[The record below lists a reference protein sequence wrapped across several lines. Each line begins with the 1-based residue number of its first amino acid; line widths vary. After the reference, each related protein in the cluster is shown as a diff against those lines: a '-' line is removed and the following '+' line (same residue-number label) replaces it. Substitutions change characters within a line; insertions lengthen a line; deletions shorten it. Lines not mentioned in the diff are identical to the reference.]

1 MEIEIG
7 GNLIDRQYGLWL
19 TIWGNL
25 TTVNYIS
32 PSPPVDTFLKQG
44 CTGVEPSVST
54 LSDRTGYNHQQQNTL
69 FDFNLVTSNTY
80 GSVWPTPPKTPANI
94 TLKYYINAN
103 TSIPTTG
110 GPFNISIKNINNLP
124 IFTNIDPI
132 YKYFFLYFLEP
143 TGGVRQYIC
152 SYTSVS
158 TSSGVTTFTGCNKV
172 VNDSTVNYITTLS
185 SNYISPAFKIT
196 GQTYDPS
203 NTKNKINAF
212 NKEFYLQFYTYYTGF
227 SSKCGYTIYIGGNTS
242 TATSYG
248 CTCTQNFL
256 DFQNPSPNIVYTYCY
271 NGYQHGR
278 TQETNLLNVRPTSD
292 ITLTTSDFVVFTDLP
307 TISSQINVLPTS
319 GPTTLLLNAPI
330 NLNFY
335 ETVLPSDGVLITTYN
350 GITYYLVYT
359 GLSYQYI
366 YATSYFN
373 TISYIFNITSIYSYP
388 STSVTIPVGT
398 IMYFSYYNYNLS
410 NAPTEAYVPMQ
421 FWFCK
426 NPGLALPLIALQYSE
441 VKLNIQ
447 LADYKELHATQFSDV
462 NLNSIRIFADFVYL
476 DTNERRLFA
485 QNAHEYLIEQLQRNI
500 FNNSFASNV
509 SGGQLQIKMN
519 FSNPVKE
526 IVFCGSPDATGIN
539 SGGIATPTNLLTN
552 KSVSLTNVQMAMVF
566 NQVNRFT
573 SRNLKYFTRNQIWD
587 VHSGSGSAN
596 SSNDYDINDNIGVY
610 SFSLR
615 PEEFQPSGSCNFSRI
630 TNPYLVFS
638 NFDTGEELN
647 YLDIY
652 ATNYNVLRIM
662 SGMGNLA
669 FAY

>member
-1 MEIEIG
+1 
-7 GNLIDRQYGLWL
+7 
-19 TIWGNL
+19 
-25 TTVNYIS
+25 
-32 PSPPVDTFLKQG
+32 
-44 CTGVEPSVST
+44 
-54 LSDRTGYNHQQQNTL
+54 
-69 FDFNLVTSNTY
+69 
-80 GSVWPTPPKTPANI
+80 
-94 TLKYYINAN
+94 
-103 TSIPTTG
+103 
-110 GPFNISIKNINNLP
+110 
-124 IFTNIDPI
+124 
-132 YKYFFLYFLEP
+132 
-143 TGGVRQYIC
+143 
-152 SYTSVS
+152 
-158 TSSGVTTFTGCNKV
+158 
-172 VNDSTVNYITTLS
+172 
-185 SNYISPAFKIT
+185 
-196 GQTYDPS
+196 
-203 NTKNKINAF
+203 
-212 NKEFYLQFYTYYTGF
+212 
-227 SSKCGYTIYIGGNTS
+227 
-242 TATSYG
+242 
-248 CTCTQNFL
+248 
-256 DFQNPSPNIVYTYCY
+256 
-271 NGYQHGR
+271 
-278 TQETNLLNVRPTSD
+278 
-292 ITLTTSDFVVFTDLP
+292 
-307 TISSQINVLPTS
+307 
-319 GPTTLLLNAPI
+319 
-330 NLNFY
+330 
-335 ETVLPSDGVLITTYN
+335 
-350 GITYYLVYT
+350 
-359 GLSYQYI
+359 
-366 YATSYFN
+366 
-373 TISYIFNITSIYSYP
+373 
-388 STSVTIPVGT
+388 
-398 IMYFSYYNYNLS
+398 
-410 NAPTEAYVPMQ
+410 MQ

-500 FNNSFASNV
+500 FNNSFANNV